1 MKPRQPMHDT
11 VTASTRQR
19 LLGPILRHV
28 LTLALLCFPLLAS
41 ATGFSLLTVELP
53 EEKPLEIGVW
63 YPSDSPVPESPNSPF
78 GQALALNAPIKGKD
92 LPLILISHGYGGWL
106 GSHANTALALAQ
118 AGFVVAAP
126 SHSGNTFG
134 DMSSPSPE
142 WVLDRPR
149 HISQT
154 IDQLTKH
161 WPQREALRDG
171 KVGIFGFSAGGLTAL
186 NLIGALPNLDRAASH
201 CESVQEELVCKEGL
215 VASLANSDLRQRPAA
230 AWGADPRIGA
240 AAIAAPGLGIAFDA
254 KALAGIEVP
263 VQLWSGLED
272 KRVPHNS
279 NAQPIANALGQRSE
293 SHWITGA
300 GHFSFLLTPC
310 RPALKQS
317 EPDTWTL
324 LCVDKAG
331 FDRQAFHQHMNQ
343 ELARFFHQHLQH

>member
-1 MKPRQPMHDT
+1 MPPQQPMKI
-11 VTASTRQR
+11 TAATDSSPR
-19 LLGPILRHV
+19 LFWQILLQL
-28 LTLALLCFPLLAS
+28 LTLALLSVPLS
-41 ATGFSLLTVELP
+41 TYATGFSLLAVELP
-53 EEKPLEIGVW
+53 EEKPLQIGIW
-63 YPSDSPVPESPNSPF
+63 YPTDSPVPENPNSPF

-92 LPLILISHGYGGWL
+92 RPLILISHGYGGWL

-134 DMSSPSPE
+134 DMSSPSPQ

-201 CESVQEELVCKEGL
+201 CESVPEEFACKEGL
-215 VASLANSDLRQRPAA
+215 VASLAKSDLPQLPPA
-230 AWGADPRIGA
+230 AWGADRRIGA

-254 KALAGIEVP
+254 NALAGIEVP

-279 NAQPIANALGQRSE
+279 NAQPIADALDERAE
-293 SHWITGA
+293 FHWIEDA
-300 GHFSFLLTPC
+300 GHFSFLLPRC

-317 EPDTWTL
+317 EPDTWEL
-324 LCVDKAG
+324 LCVDKPG
-331 FDRQAFHQHMNQ
+331 FDRQAFHQHMNR
-343 ELARFFHQHLQH
+343 ELVRFFRQQLQD